1 MNRPLRTVST
11 EGVERV
17 VVIPALA
24 ESSSLFR
31 TLAGIAGNPSDEL
44 AKTLVLCVVNNHRP
58 PLAAPEEIRDNQ
70 LTLDILKE
78 LIGGADPSLRSR

>member
-1 MNRPLRTVST
+1 MNRSLKIDKYLQNYGVRLKRPFRTAST

-31 TLAGIAGNPSDEL
+31 TLASIAGNPSDEL
-44 AKTLVLCVVNNHRP
+44 AGPSSSASSTTTGLPSPHRKRS
-58 PLAAPEEIRDNQ
+58 ATIR
-70 LTLDILKE
+70 KH
-78 LIGGADPSLRSR
+78 